1 MQPIKKPPM
10 TLSWPKCMGVI
21 NITPDSFSDGGSLPD
36 LNSLIQRIDSLKKAG
51 ATIIDIGAQSTAP
64 MAKPISIDEEMDRF
78 KRYLLPLLKTWD
90 PHLTLSIDTYRP
102 EVFKWLYSENT
113 ALDWIF
119 NDVSGHQDLEVL
131 KECPNA
137 RIVIG
142 HNLCPT
148 RDEAPNHLNY
158 IIPSKENLL
167 DHLESFF
174 KSKNLSDRIILDPL
188 FGFSKNLDQNLQ
200 LLNLLPELIK
210 RFPPEQVFLIGISKK
225 SFLRKSLPKTADP
238 LNDSEYLHLLFLSH
252 FMKELKEH
260 NLIFRVH
267 DPRIWSLASRGTS
280 LIENTPSLVP

>member
-1 MQPIKKPPM
+1 M
-10 TLSWPKCMGVI
+10 LNECMGVI
-21 NITPDSFSDGGSLPD
+21 NITPDSFSDGGSLTD

-64 MAKPISIDEEMDRF
+64 KAKPISKDVEMDRF

-102 EVFKWLYSENT
+102 EVFRWLYNENKS
-113 ALDWIF
+113 LDWIF

-142 HNLCPT
+142 HNLCPN
-148 RDEAPNHLNY
+148 RDETPNHLNY
-158 IIPSKENLL
+158 IIPSGENLL

-188 FGFSKNLDQNLQ
+188 FGFSKSLEQNLE
-200 LLNLLPELIK
+200 LLHLLPELIK
-210 RFPPEQVFLIGISKK
+210 RFSQEQVFLIGISKK
-225 SFLRKSLPKTADP
+225 SFLRKSLPQSTDP
-238 LNDSEYLHLLFLSH
+238 LNDSEYLHLLFLSQY
-252 FMKELKEH
+252 MKELKEH
-260 NLIFRVH
+260 NLVFRVH
-267 DPRIWSLASRGTS
+267 DPKIWSLASRGSS
-280 LIENTPSLVP
+280 LIKKMPSLVP